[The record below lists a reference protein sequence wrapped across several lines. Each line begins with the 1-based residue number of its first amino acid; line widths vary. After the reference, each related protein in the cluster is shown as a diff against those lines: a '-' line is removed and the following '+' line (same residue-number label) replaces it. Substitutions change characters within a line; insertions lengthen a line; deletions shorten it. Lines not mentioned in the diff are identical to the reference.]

1 MILVLN
7 MVLYDVQKEKKKKSK
22 TYFGK
27 MLYKCRP

>member
-7 MVLYDVQKEKKKKSK
+7 MVLYDVQKEKKKSK